1 MSALYD
7 ELVKLDKP
15 IADRWKARLRGDP
28 KRTLGPMDADA
39 ILKPLMQPD
48 RTISDSETRAIAKMV
63 TWGEWTPEA
72 LAVIRVI
79 VRVGV
84 EGGLFQNGGD
94 IFVSPE
100 KLRPVSSALGAG
112 MTGKIAFK
120 SPGTNFSYVPGHY
133 QAIQQLISQSKIVV
147 LEIRLYGL
155 EIIARIT
162 TGGEY
167 HSDANRLYIFAGK
180 TPPETAM
187 MIVHEATHAIQDW
200 QDVAAKNK
208 YIEADAYIAGAVADL
223 AQGGNVVAA
232 QTGLI
237 YPAATSAAKLV
248 LAGRGNPADP
258 AWDHCY
264 KAVVE
269 GVEKSDAYKE
279 TNEMMFDP
287 SRKDEGPREK
297 TRMDEILAAVAQK
310 AP

>member
-84 EGGLFQNGGD
+84 EDGMFQNGGE

-133 QAIQQLISQSKIVV
+133 QAIQKLHQPVQDRRARDPPVRPRDHRADNDRGRISQRR
-147 LEIRLYGL
+147 E
-155 EIIARIT
+155 
-162 TGGEY
+162 
-167 HSDANRLYIFAGK
+167 
-180 TPPETAM
+180 PPL
-187 MIVHEATHAIQDW
+187 H
-200 QDVAAKNK
+200 
-208 YIEADAYIAGAVADL
+208 L
-223 AQGGNVVAA
+223 
-232 QTGLI
+232 
-237 YPAATSAAKLV
+237 
-248 LAGRGNPADP
+248 R
-258 AWDHCY
+258 
-264 KAVVE
+264 
-269 GVEKSDAYKE
+269 
-279 TNEMMFDP
+279 
-287 SRKDEGPREK
+287 RKD
-297 TRMDEILAAVAQK
+297 AARDRDDDRA
-310 AP
+310 